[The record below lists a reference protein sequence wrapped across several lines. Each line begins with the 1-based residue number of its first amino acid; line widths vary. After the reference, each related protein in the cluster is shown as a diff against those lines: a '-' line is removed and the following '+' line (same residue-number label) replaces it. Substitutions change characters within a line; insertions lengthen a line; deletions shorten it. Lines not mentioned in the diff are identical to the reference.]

1 MATQEENGRD
11 VIVAQERDRL
21 LASSFFQRSPVLS
34 RLLQYLVDHHL
45 KGGKGAPKAY
55 AIATEALGRNADFD
69 PAVDSYPRVMVGR
82 LRNLLDRYYAENQG
96 TFRLRVPHG
105 SYEIIVQQLDT
116 DLDSESS
123 ESKSAS
129 ASSSVPGAVPSS
141 KTNAGRTDGSMTSV
155 YRGMTAIKA
164 AIVLLALVALLAL
177 AAWWLNQSPESPI
190 SKALVQEP
198 LIEISTPVAGN
209 SSVSMALSRGL
220 EAKLRDG
227 LRRFGAIRLL
237 SAATKDEGTTNL
249 RPDYRLD
256 SSIVLT
262 VNGPVDVT
270 IVLNRVADERT
281 IWSQQIQIKR
291 EEVPAFGPI
300 EPAISKIAGDYGII
314 VQDQVNREPR
324 NFSPGFPC
332 FAQFN
337 RLRQMR
343 RPEIATP
350 VTQCLRISLQREP
363 ANVELLSALSLL
375 RFGDWQPLRSSL
387 AGNRAFVEAQ
397 DLATR
402 ANEAGSNTAAGLFA
416 LARAKFYMRNCEQG
430 ISLGEMAIDRNPL
443 DADMV
448 GYFGLFEAAC
458 GHIEKGEAL
467 LRRSLWLDDTHAGV
481 PAVTLA
487 FMLSERG
494 ENDEALAILNRMPSP
509 SNMEPQYLMVRSIV
523 FARKGNMG
531 EAKKLWARLLGYTKQ
546 PRDADP
552 ETVLQQFMITPTVI
566 KRAAAA
572 LRETGVSGS
581 TPPS

>member
-1 MATQEENGRD
+1 MDKQGETGRD
-11 VIVAQERDRL
+11 LIVAHERDRL
-21 LASSFFQRSPVLS
+21 LASVYFQRSPVLS
-34 RLLQYLVDHHL
+34 RLLQYLVEHQL
-45 KGGKGAPKAY
+45 KGGKAAPKAY
-55 AIATEALGRNADFD
+55 AIATEALGRNTDFD
-69 PAVDSYPRVMVGR
+69 PALDSYPRVMVGR

-96 TFRLRVPHG
+96 PFRLRVPHG
-105 SYEIIVQQLDT
+105 SYEIIVQRLDA
-116 DLDSESS
+116 DLDANS
-123 ESKSAS
+123 SAS
-129 ASSSVPGAVPSS
+129 KAGTEPDSGPGALASFQKVV
-141 KTNAGRTDGSMTSV
+141 GVTDGVMASP
-155 YRGMTAIKA
+155 RRRITAIKA
-164 AIVLLALVALLAL
+164 AIVLLTFVALLAV
-177 AAWWLNQSPESPI
+177 AGWWLEQSPESPI
-190 SKALVQEP
+190 SKALVPEP
-198 LIEISTPVAGN
+198 LIEISTPVAGS

-237 SAATKDEGTTNL
+237 SAAAKGVGRSKL

-270 IVLNRVADERT
+270 FVLNRVADERT

-291 EEVPAFGPI
+291 EEVPLFSPI

-314 VQDQVNREPR
+314 VQDQVNREPQ

-337 RLRQMR
+337 RFRQMR
-343 RPEIATP
+343 RPEIAAP

-363 ANVELLSALSLL
+363 TNVDLLSALSLL

-397 DLATR
+397 NLAIR
-402 ANEAGSNTAAGLFA
+402 ANVAGSNTPAGLFA
-416 LARAKFYMRNCEQG
+416 LARAKFYAKNCEQG
-430 ISLGEMAIDRNPL
+430 ISIGDMAIDRNPL

-458 GHIEKGEAL
+458 GHMEKGEEL

-494 ENDEALAILNRMPSP
+494 ENDEALAVLNRMPSP
-509 SNMEPQYLMVRSIV
+509 SNMEPQYMLVRSII
-523 FARKGNMG
+523 FARRGEMG
-531 EAKKLWARLLGYTKQ
+531 EARKLWAQLLAYTKQ
-546 PRDADP
+546 PQDADP

-572 LRETGVSGS
+572 LRDTGVSGS
-581 TPPS
+581 SLPS